1 MNNDVQSPFP
11 NVTKRL
17 VKSLEEAFPKKDFTP
32 ETTLRDLDYH
42 YGQRSVVN
50 FLRLKLEEQSE
61 NILTSEN

>member
-11 NVTKRL
+11 KVTKSL
-17 VKSLEEAFPKKDFTP
+17 IKSLEEIFPKKDFNT
-32 ETTLRDLDYH
+32 ETTLRELDYH

-61 NILTSEN
+61 NIL